1 MGEERRK
8 LTVPDLR
15 ARKKAGEKVV
25 MASIPDYPSA
35 IWAERAGIDIAAVGD
50 SLGMV
55 SYGHPNTLPVTV
67 DMMIQ
72 HAQAV
77 RRGAPTCMIMVSMP
91 YGSYASPEVGVMNA
105 VRLMKEGGADVV
117 KMQGGK
123 EKAPTIRA
131 IADAGVP
138 VMSHVGMCPH
148 FMHQYGGFKLQ
159 GNTAEKALRIIE
171 DGMAIQEAGAVGFE
185 IEAVPAPVAQAVDD
199 AVEIFTFGIGAGPA
213 SCGQLLLA
221 FDLLGVFDQF
231 KPKFTKRYARVSEI
245 AVAALSEFAAEVRAG
260 KFPDAEHSYG
270 MKPEEEQKLKALLAA
285 RSGHK

>member
-1 MGEERRK
+1 MAEERKK

-15 ARKKAGEKVV
+15 LRKQAGQKVV

-67 DMMIQ
+67 DMMIA

-77 RRGAPTCMIMVSMP
+77 RRGAPNCMIMVSMP
-91 YGSYASPEVGVMNA
+91 YGAYATPDVGVINA
-105 VRLMKEGGADVV
+105 LRLMKEGGADVV
-117 KMQGGK
+117 KMQGGR
-123 EKAPTIRA
+123 EKAPIIRA

-159 GNTAEKALRIIE
+159 GNTAEKALSVIE
-171 DGMAIQEAGAVGFE
+171 DGLAIEAAGAVGFE
-185 IEAVPAPVAQAVDD
+185 IEAVPAPVAKAVDD
-199 AVEIFTFGIGAGPA
+199 AVGIFTFGIGAGAA

-231 KPKFTKRYARVSEI
+231 KPKFTKRYANVSEI
-245 AVAALSEFAAEVRAG
+245 AVAALAEFAAEVRAG

-270 MKPEEEQKLKALLAA
+270 MKPEEEEKLNAALAQ
-285 RSGHK
+285 RGGRK

>member
-1 MGEERRK
+1 MADERKK

-15 ARKKAGEKVV
+15 LRKKAGEKVV

-67 DMMIQ
+67 DMMIA

-77 RRGAPTCMIMVSMP
+77 RRGAPNCMIMVSMP
-91 YGSYASPEVGVMNA
+91 YGAYATPDIGVVNA
-105 VRLMKEGGADVV
+105 LRLMKEGGADVV
-117 KMQGGK
+117 KMQGGR
-123 EKAPTIRA
+123 EKAPIIRA

-159 GNTAEKALRIIE
+159 GNTAEKALAIIE
-171 DGMAIQEAGAVGFE
+171 DALAIEAAGAVGFE
-185 IEAVPAPVAQAVDD
+185 IEAVPAPVAKAVDD
-199 AVEIFTFGIGAGPA
+199 AVDIFTFAIGAGPA

-231 KPKFTKRYARVSEI
+231 KPKFTKRYANVSEI
-245 AVAALSEFAAEVRAG
+245 AVAALKEYAREVRTG
-260 KFPDAEHSYG
+260 KFPDADHSYG
-270 MKPEEEQKLKALLAA
+270 MKPEEEQKLVAALAQRVA
-285 RSGHK
+285 RG

>member
-1 MGEERRK
+1 MAEERRK
-8 LTVPDLR
+8 LTVPDLA

-35 IWAERAGIDIAAVGD
+35 VWAERAGIDIAAVGD

-55 SYGHPNTLPVTV
+55 SYGFGNTLPVTI
-67 DMMIQ
+67 DMMIA

-77 RRGAPTCMIMVSMP
+77 RRGAPNCMIMVSMT
-91 YGSYASPEVGVMNA
+91 YGSYATPDLGVMNA
-105 VRLMKEGGADVV
+105 LRLMKEGGADVV

-123 EKAPTIRA
+123 EKAPIIRA

-148 FMHQYGGFKLQ
+148 FVHQYGGFKLQ
-159 GNTAEKALRIIE
+159 GRTALEALRIIE
-171 DGMAIQEAGAVGFE
+171 DGIAIEEAGAVGFE
-185 IEAVPAPVAQAVDD
+185 IEAVPAPVARAVDN
-199 AVEIFTFGIGAGPA
+199 AVKIFTFGIGAGPA

-231 KPKFTKRYARVSEI
+231 KPKFTKRYAQISEV
-245 AVAALSEFAAEVRAG
+245 AVDALRRYAADVREG
-260 KFPDAEHSYG
+260 RFPDADHSYG
-270 MKPEEEQKLKALLAA
+270 MKPEEEDQLARLAA
-285 RSGHK
+285 DLKH

>member
-1 MGEERRK
+1 MAEERKK
-8 LTVPDLR
+8 LTIPELR
-15 ARKKAGEKVV
+15 LRKKAGEKVV

-67 DMMIQ
+67 DTMIA

-77 RRGAPTCMIMVSMP
+77 RRGAPNCLIMVSMP
-91 YGSYASPEVGVMNA
+91 YGAYATPDIGVVNA
-105 VRLMKEGGADVV
+105 LRLMKEGAADVV
-117 KMQGGK
+117 KMQGGR
-123 EKAPTIRA
+123 EKAPIIRA

-148 FMHQYGGFKLQ
+148 FMHHYGGFKLQ
-159 GNTAEKALRIIE
+159 GRTADEALSIIE
-171 DGMAIQEAGAVGFE
+171 DARAIEAAGAVGFE
-185 IEAVPAPVAQAVDD
+185 IEAVPSPVAAAIDAAVD
-199 AVEIFTFGIGAGPA
+199 IFTFAIGAGPA

-231 KPKFTKRYARVSEI
+231 KPKFTKRYANVSEI
-245 AVAALSEFAAEVRAG
+245 AVAALKEFASEVRAG
-260 KFPDAEHSYG
+260 KFPDADHSYG
-270 MKPEEEQKLKALLAA
+270 MKPEEEQKLSAALAQRAA
-285 RSGHK
+285 RK